1 MTGTIDEVEVHLA
14 YMTDL
19 AQRLDL
25 PWQARGMQFRKIAK
39 VSKEMIEAA
48 FQRIKALEEGDLLI
62 DRIFEQPL
70 WRDWLE
76 STYREE
82 LNGLKRKIDFAFD
95 LQEAL
100 QRRAEGARL
109 TAAEKAQIEAQIKAF
124 CGELGKSESDFPE
137 GQLMTDDAYVQI
149 LEDIDKQ
156 ITQQLKTLTREAMK
170 RAKLDR
176 LRIESTQ

>member
-1 MTGTIDEVEVHLA
+1 M
-14 YMTDL
+14 
-19 AQRLDL
+19 
-25 PWQARGMQFRKIAK
+25 
-39 VSKEMIEAA
+39 
-48 FQRIKALEEGDLLI
+48 
-62 DRIFEQPL
+62 
-70 WRDWLE
+70 
-76 STYREE
+76 
-82 LNGLKRKIDFAFD
+82 KRKIDFAFD